1 VHHAFSRGRFA
12 AADLRAPTRARARVR
27 ATLPPRGIVV
37 TLHLLVL
44 LLDLAGTFVFAL
56 SGATAAV
63 RRRLDLFG
71 VLVLA
76 FVAAN
81 SGGILRD
88 VLIGA
93 VPPASISD
101 WRYLGASVLA
111 GLVTFRWA
119 PAIERLKNPVRL
131 FDAAGLAMF
140 AVVGANKA
148 LEHGLEPPMAALLG
162 MLSGIGGGI
171 VRDVLLREV
180 PLVLR
185 AELYAVAAL
194 AGALVVVTGEWLAWP
209 TSATMG
215 AGALL
220 CFALRMAAIRRG
232 WRLPV
237 ARAGEDADGASR
249 IGGGHGNHPPRTR
262 NDSDA

>member
-1 VHHAFSRGRFA
+1 M
-12 AADLRAPTRARARVR
+12 
-27 ATLPPRGIVV
+27 

-111 GLVTFRWA
+111 GLVTFLA
-119 PAIERLKNPVRL
+119 SDDASYINGAVIE
-131 FDAAGLAMF
+131 ASG
-140 AVVGANKA
+140 
-148 LEHGLEPPMAALLG
+148 G
-162 MLSGIGGGI
+162 MTL
-171 VRDVLLREV
+171 
-180 PLVLR
+180 
-185 AELYAVAAL
+185 
-194 AGALVVVTGEWLAWP
+194 
-209 TSATMG
+209 
-215 AGALL
+215 
-220 CFALRMAAIRRG
+220 
-232 WRLPV
+232 
-237 ARAGEDADGASR
+237 
-249 IGGGHGNHPPRTR
+249 
-262 NDSDA
+262 

>member
-1 VHHAFSRGRFA
+1 M
-12 AADLRAPTRARARVR
+12 DLK
-27 ATLPPRGIVV
+27 
-37 TLHLLVL
+37 LLVL

-56 SGATAAV
+56 SGATAGV

-71 VLVLA
+71 VLVLS

-81 SGGILRD
+81 SGGIVRD

-101 WRYLGASVLA
+101 WRYLGVSVLA

-119 PAIERLKNPVRL
+119 PSIERLRNPVRL

-140 AVVGANKA
+140 AVVGTSKA
-148 LEHGLEPPMAALLG
+148 LAHDLDPVMAALLG

-171 VRDVLLREV
+171 VRDVLLSEV

-194 AGALVVVTGEWLAWP
+194 AGAAVVVAGDRLGLPPIAVMCTGA
-209 TSATMG
+209 M
-215 AGALL
+215 L
-220 CFALRMAAIRRG
+220 CFVLRLLAIHYG
-232 WRLPV
+232 WGLPV
-237 ARAGEDADGASR
+237 AGTRHP
-249 IGGGHGNHPPRTR
+249 IGMRPPRGR
-262 NDSDA
+262 DHDHHDDARQ